1 MITWVMSG
9 SSALLHSHGIPAPHM
24 QPNSSL
30 QARSG
35 WFSHTHPMPK
45 HTGQFL
51 SMNARPPLQRSRASR
66 ARPHCPS
73 WPSKTIRTFE
83 SCSGRNES
91 IASLLNPVVYGVAYM
106 TPAERINKAFDDA
119 HVVIAD
125 YLEPGPR
132 NAEETLNQLISIIDD
147 HERYDA
153 LVQH

>member
-51 SMNARPPLQRSRASR
+51 SIGYLAVPERSAAPPRGLLGGSVDGAVPRPFLQKNG
-66 ARPHCPS
+66 P
-73 WPSKTIRTFE
+73 TLQFD
-83 SCSGRNES
+83 
-91 IASLLNPVVYGVAYM
+91 
-106 TPAERINKAFDDA
+106 PAAIVPTGTNQFAQ
-119 HVVIAD
+119 
-125 YLEPGPR
+125 
-132 NAEETLNQLISIIDD
+132 TLVL
-147 HERYDA
+147 
-153 LVQH
+153 